1 MPSILASGWDEKKAC
16 APSSRSYTHVYRELE
31 QAIRGADAQEDLRWF
46 RSTSGPGM
54 PMNWPQFEV
63 RMFGWQEILRRLGGD
78 CQFRPL
84 CLTSVR
90 PQEWNPDLPHTAAK
104 KEKQPKKAEGATLS
118 NAAGAVESTSQAGD
132 RGR

>member
-1 MPSILASGWDEKKAC
+1 MPPPPRC
-16 APSSRSYTHVYRELE
+16 SYTHVYRELE

-63 RMFGWQEILRRLGGD
+63 RTRRVAKGNPFSRLGGD
-78 CQFRPL
+78 CRFRSL
-84 CLTSVR
+84 CLTSLR
-90 PQEWNPDLPHTAAK
+90 PQEWNPDLPHTTAK

-118 NAAGAVESTSQAGD
+118 NATGAVESTSQAGD

>member
-1 MPSILASGWDEKKAC
+1 M
-16 APSSRSYTHVYRELE
+16 E

-63 RMFGWQEILRRLGGD
+63 RMCRDGGGEPEKAGRGLEVPSLKMTAP
-78 CQFRPL
+78 CPH
-84 CLTSVR
+84 
-90 PQEWNPDLPHTAAK
+90 QEWNPDLPHTTAK
-104 KEKQPKKAEGATLS
+104 KEKQPKKAEGPALS
-118 NAAGAVESTSQAGD
+118 NATGAVESTSQAGD